1 MRQKK
6 FRLPRLSRRARLAR
20 NLSLAAFLVIASW
33 VLAGCPAWTEA
44 GALRQLE
51 RTLLLEPGT
60 VRCRE
65 KWGGLWD
72 SPQVLVTGGNYA
84 YTAAISQEELFWYE
98 VRFPLEY
105 AVLDGGPVLFRW
117 TEQGS
122 GGTLERGTWLCPN
135 PPEGAQRAELTIS
148 LDYELD
154 GGLVRQGTR
163 QVQDYETGTAELRAQ
178 GSLEDTGLLRLEIA
192 AGDDREAVLLQELFF
207 ESGYELADG
216 GERWRGCTI
225 TRVDCRLEL
234 FDGDGG
240 SMGERP
246 VAWATEP

>member
-1 MRQKK
+1 MRRKK
-6 FRLPRLSRRARLAR
+6 IRLPRLSRRGKLLC
-20 NLSLAAFLVIASW
+20 NLGAALFLVLVSW
-33 VLAGCPAWTEA
+33 VLAGCPAWTQA
-44 GALRQLE
+44 GALRTLE

-60 VRCRE
+60 VRYQEDGVWRRD
-65 KWGGLWD
+65 GAT
-72 SPQVLVTGGNYA
+72 VLVTGENYA
-84 YTAAISQEELFWYE
+84 YQANLYTVNLFWHE
-98 VRFPLEY
+98 ASRSLEY
-105 AVLDGGPVLFRW
+105 AALDQGPVLFQW
-117 TEQGS
+117 TEENYDGQV
-122 GGTLERGTWLCPN
+122 ERGTWLCPN

-207 ESGYELADG
+207 EGGYELADG

-225 TRVDCRLEL
+225 TRADCRLEL

>member
-1 MRQKK
+1 MKQKK
-6 FRLPRLSRRARLAR
+6 VRLPRLSRRGKLLC
-20 NLSLAAFLVIASW
+20 NLGTAVFLVLVSW
-33 VLAGCPAWTEA
+33 VLLGCPAWTEA
-44 GALRQLE
+44 GALHRLE

-60 VRCRE
+60 VRCRDDGV
-65 KWGGLWD
+65 WWRD
-72 SPQVLVTGGNYA
+72 DTTVLVTGENYA
-84 YTAAISQEELFWYE
+84 YKAGTSTAHLFWHEAGY
-98 VRFPLEY
+98 PTEY
-105 AVLDGGPVLFRW
+105 AALDGGAVLFRW
-117 TEQGS
+117 TERISDGQM
-122 GGTLERGTWLCPN
+122 EQGTWLCPN

-192 AGDDREAVLLQELFF
+192 AGDGREAVLLQELFF
-207 ESGYELADG
+207 ESGYETADG
-216 GERWRGCTI
+216 GERWRDCTI
-225 TRVDCRLEL
+225 TRADCRLEL

-246 VAWATEP
+246 VVWGTER

>member
-6 FRLPRLSRRARLAR
+6 FRLASLSRRARLAR

-44 GALRQLE
+44 GALHRLE
-51 RTLLLEPGT
+51 RTLFLEPGT
-60 VRCRE
+60 VRCRD
-65 KWGGLWD
+65 D
-72 SPQVLVTGGNYA
+72 S
-84 YTAAISQEELFWYE
+84 E
-98 VRFPLEY
+98 VSSPLEY
-105 AVLDGGPVLFRW
+105 AVLDGGPVLFQWVERGL
-117 TEQGS
+117 EGS
-122 GGTLERGTWLCPN
+122 MEHGTWLCPN
-135 PPEGAQRAELTIS
+135 PPEGAQGAELTIS

-154 GGLVRQGTR
+154 GGLARQGTR

-207 ESGYELADG
+207 ENGYETADG
-216 GERWRGCTI
+216 GERWRECTI
-225 TRVDCRLEL
+225 TRADCRLEL

-246 VAWATEP
+246 VVWAAER

>member
-1 MRQKK
+1 MKQKK

-20 NLSLAAFLVIASW
+20 NLFFAAFLVIASW

-60 VRCRE
+60 VRCRG

-84 YTAAISQEELFWYE
+84 YTAAIYQSELFWSE
-98 VRFPLEY
+98 VSSPLEY
-105 AVLDGGPVLFRW
+105 AVLDGGPVLFQWVERGLEGSM
-117 TEQGS
+117 EQ
-122 GGTLERGTWLCPN
+122 GTWLCPN
-135 PPEGAQRAELTIS
+135 PSEGAVGAELTIS

-207 ESGYELADG
+207 GSGYETADG

-225 TRVDCRLEL
+225 TRADCRLEL

-246 VAWATEP
+246 VVWGTER

>member
-6 FRLPRLSRRARLAR
+6 FRLPRLSRRARLVR
-20 NLSLAAFLVIASW
+20 NLSLAVFLVIASW

-72 SPQVLVTGGNYA
+72 SPQVLVTGENYA
-84 YTAAISQEELFWYE
+84 YTAAIYQSELFWSE
-98 VRFPLEY
+98 VSSPLEY
-105 AVLDGGPVLFRW
+105 ASLDEGPVLFRW

-207 ESGYELADG
+207 GSGYETADG

-225 TRVDCRLEL
+225 TRADCRLEL

-246 VAWATEP
+246 VVWATEP

>member
-1 MRQKK
+1 M
-6 FRLPRLSRRARLAR
+6 
-20 NLSLAAFLVIASW
+20 
-33 VLAGCPAWTEA
+33 
-44 GALRQLE
+44 
-51 RTLLLEPGT
+51 
-60 VRCRE
+60 
-65 KWGGLWD
+65 
-72 SPQVLVTGGNYA
+72 LVTGGNYA
-84 YTAAISQEELFWYE
+84 YMAAISQEELFWYE

-225 TRVDCRLEL
+225 TRADCRLEL

-246 VAWATEP
+246 VVWATER

>member
-1 MRQKK
+1 MKQKK
-6 FRLPRLSRRARLAR
+6 VRLPRLSRRGKLLC
-20 NLSLAAFLVIASW
+20 NLGTAVFLVLVSW
-33 VLAGCPAWTEA
+33 VLLGCPAWTEA
-44 GALRQLE
+44 GALHRLE

-72 SPQVLVTGGNYA
+72 SPQVLVTGENYA
-84 YTAAISQEELFWYE
+84 YTAAIYQSELFWSE
-98 VRFPLEY
+98 VSSPLEY
-105 AVLDGGPVLFRW
+105 AVLDRGPVLFQWVERGLEGSM
-117 TEQGS
+117 EQ
-122 GGTLERGTWLCPN
+122 GTWLCPN

-192 AGDDREAVLLQELFF
+192 AGDGREAVLLQELFF
-207 ESGYELADG
+207 GSGYEAAED
-216 GERWRGCTI
+216 GERQRTCTI
-225 TRVDCRLEL
+225 TRADCRLEL

>member
-1 MRQKK
+1 MKQKK
-6 FRLPRLSRRARLAR
+6 VRLPRLSRRGKLLC
-20 NLSLAAFLVIASW
+20 NLGTAVFLVLVSW
-33 VLAGCPAWTEA
+33 VLLGCPAWTEA
-44 GALRQLE
+44 GALHRLE

-72 SPQVLVTGGNYA
+72 SPQVLVTGENYA
-84 YTAAISQEELFWYE
+84 YTAAIYQSELFWSE
-98 VRFPLEY
+98 VSSPLEY
-105 AVLDGGPVLFRW
+105 AVLDGGPVLFQWVERGLEGSM
-117 TEQGS
+117 EQ
-122 GGTLERGTWLCPN
+122 GTWLCPN

-192 AGDDREAVLLQELFF
+192 AGDGREAVLLQELFF
-207 ESGYELADG
+207 GSGYEAAED
-216 GERWRGCTI
+216 GERQRTCTI
-225 TRVDCRLEL
+225 TRADCRLEL

>member
-1 MRQKK
+1 MKQKK

-20 NLSLAAFLVIASW
+20 NLFFAAFLVIASW

-72 SPQVLVTGGNYA
+72 SPQVLVTGENYA

-225 TRVDCRLEL
+225 TRADCWLEL

-246 VAWATEP
+246 VVWATEP

>member
-1 MRQKK
+1 MKMERDPVGQWLDAATKAIR
-6 FRLPRLSRRARLAR
+6 FGPDRRAVRSELSAHLEDKALDFQRIFPGLTQEEAQDRAAAEMGDPAEIGRELAR
-20 NLSLAAFLVIASW
+20 LHKPLLGYAWLASKVLLGVVIGAGVLLFANRTYQSGLSNL
-33 VLAGCPAWTEA
+33 
-44 GALRQLE
+44 
-51 RTLLLEPGT
+51 
-60 VRCRE
+60 
-65 KWGGLWD
+65 
-72 SPQVLVTGGNYA
+72 
-84 YTAAISQEELFWYE
+84 
-98 VRFPLEY
+98 
-105 AVLDGGPVLFRW
+105 
-117 TEQGS
+117 
-122 GGTLERGTWLCPN
+122 
-135 PPEGAQRAELTIS
+135 
-148 LDYELD
+148 LD

-163 QVQDYETGTAELRAQ
+163 QVRDYETGTAELRAQ

-225 TRVDCRLEL
+225 TRADCRLEL

>member
-33 VLAGCPAWTEA
+33 VLARCPAWTEA

-72 SPQVLVTGGNYA
+72 SPQVLVTGENYA
-84 YTAAISQEELFWYE
+84 YIATISQEELFWCE
-98 VRFPLEY
+98 ARVPDQY
-105 AVLDGGPVLFRW
+105 ASLDEGPVLFRW
-117 TEQGS
+117 TEPYSNDGFM
-122 GGTLERGTWLCPN
+122 ERGTWLYPN
-135 PPEGAQRAELTIS
+135 PPEGAVGAELTI
-148 LDYELD
+148 LLEYELGD
-154 GGLVRQGTR
+154 SSQN
-163 QVQDYETGTAELRAQ
+163 QDYEQ
-178 GSLEDTGLLRLEIA
+178 GSTILSARGILEDSGLMKLKMH
-192 AGDDREAVLLQELFF
+192 AGTPREGILLK
-207 ESGYELADG
+207 
-216 GERWRGCTI
+216 
-225 TRVDCRLEL
+225 EL

>member
-1 MRQKK
+1 M
-6 FRLPRLSRRARLAR
+6 
-20 NLSLAAFLVIASW
+20 
-33 VLAGCPAWTEA
+33 
-44 GALRQLE
+44 
-51 RTLLLEPGT
+51 
-60 VRCRE
+60 
-65 KWGGLWD
+65 
-72 SPQVLVTGGNYA
+72 
-84 YTAAISQEELFWYE
+84 
-98 VRFPLEY
+98 
-105 AVLDGGPVLFRW
+105 LFRW

-135 PPEGAQRAELTIS
+135 PPEGTQRAELTIS

-163 QVQDYETGTAELRAQ
+163 QVQDYETGTAELQAQ

-225 TRVDCRLEL
+225 TREDCRLEL

>member
-1 MRQKK
+1 MKQKK

-20 NLSLAAFLVIASW
+20 NLFFAAFLVIASW

-72 SPQVLVTGGNYA
+72 SPQVLVTGENYA
-84 YTAAISQEELFWYE
+84 YTAGTSTAHLFWHEAGY
-98 VRFPLEY
+98 PTEY
-105 AVLDGGPVLFRW
+105 AALDGGAVLFRW
-117 TEQGS
+117 TERISDGQM
-122 GGTLERGTWLCPN
+122 EQGTWLCPN

-207 ESGYELADG
+207 GSGYEAAED
-216 GERWRGCTI
+216 GERQRTCTI
-225 TRVDCRLEL
+225 TRADCRLEL

>member
-1 MRQKK
+1 MKQKK
-6 FRLPRLSRRARLAR
+6 VRLPRLSRRGKLLC
-20 NLSLAAFLVIASW
+20 NLGTAVFLVLVSW
-33 VLAGCPAWTEA
+33 VLLGCPAWTEA
-44 GALRQLE
+44 GALHRLE

-60 VRCRE
+60 VRCRDDGV
-65 KWGGLWD
+65 WWRD
-72 SPQVLVTGGNYA
+72 DTTVLVTGENYA
-84 YTAAISQEELFWYE
+84 YTAAIYQSELFWSE
-98 VRFPLEY
+98 VSSPLEY
-105 AVLDGGPVLFRW
+105 AVLDRGPVLFQWVERGLEGSM
-117 TEQGS
+117 EQ
-122 GGTLERGTWLCPN
+122 GTWLCPN

-192 AGDDREAVLLQELFF
+192 AGDGREAVLLQELFF
-207 ESGYELADG
+207 GSGYEAAED
-216 GERWRGCTI
+216 GERQRTCTI
-225 TRVDCRLEL
+225 TRADCRLEL

-246 VAWATEP
+246 VVWGTES

>member
-1 MRQKK
+1 MKQKK

-72 SPQVLVTGGNYA
+72 SPQVLVTGENYA
-84 YTAAISQEELFWYE
+84 YTAAIYQSELFWSE
-98 VRFPLEY
+98 VSSPLEY
-105 AVLDGGPVLFRW
+105 ASLDEGPVLFRW

-192 AGDDREAVLLQELFF
+192 SGDDREAVLLQELFF

-225 TRVDCRLEL
+225 TRADGRLEL

-240 SMGERP
+240 SMGERL

>member
-60 VRCRE
+60 VRCRG

-72 SPQVLVTGGNYA
+72 SPQVLVTGENYA
-84 YTAAISQEELFWYE
+84 YTAAIYQSELFWSE
-98 VRFPLEY
+98 VSSPLEY
-105 AVLDGGPVLFRW
+105 ASLDEGPVLFRW
-117 TEQGS
+117 TEPYSNDGFM
-122 GGTLERGTWLCPN
+122 ERGTWLYPN
-135 PPEGAQRAELTIS
+135 PPEGAVGAELTI
-148 LDYELD
+148 LLEYELGD
-154 GGLVRQGTR
+154 SSQN
-163 QVQDYETGTAELRAQ
+163 QDYEQ
-178 GSLEDTGLLRLEIA
+178 GSTILSARGTLEDSGLMKLEMH
-192 AGDDREAVLLQELFF
+192 AGTPREGILLKELFDGF
-207 ESGYELADG
+207 GYETTED

-225 TRVDCRLEL
+225 TRADCRLEL

>member
-72 SPQVLVTGGNYA
+72 SPQVLVTGGTYA

-207 ESGYELADG
+207 GSGYETADG

-225 TRVDCRLEL
+225 TWVDRRLEL

>member
-1 MRQKK
+1 MKQKK

-72 SPQVLVTGGNYA
+72 SPQVLVTGENYA

-225 TRVDCRLEL
+225 TRADCWLEL

-246 VAWATEP
+246 VVWATEP

>member
-6 FRLPRLSRRARLAR
+6 FRLPRLSRRARLVR
-20 NLSLAAFLVIASW
+20 NLFFAAFLVIASW

-60 VRCRE
+60 VRCRG

-72 SPQVLVTGGNYA
+72 SPQVLVTGENYA
-84 YTAAISQEELFWYE
+84 YTAAIYQSELFWSE
-98 VRFPLEY
+98 VSSPLEY
-105 AVLDGGPVLFRW
+105 ASLDEGPVLFRW

-122 GGTLERGTWLCPN
+122 GGALEQGTWLCPN

-163 QVQDYETGTAELRAQ
+163 QVQDYETGTAEFQAQ

-207 ESGYELADG
+207 GSGYETADG

-225 TRVDCRLEL
+225 TRADCRLEL

>member
-60 VRCRE
+60 VRCRG

-72 SPQVLVTGGNYA
+72 SPQVLVTGENYA
-84 YTAAISQEELFWYE
+84 YTAAISQEELFWCE
-98 VRFPLEY
+98 ARVPDQY

-122 GGTLERGTWLCPN
+122 GGALEQGTWLCPN
-135 PPEGAQRAELTIS
+135 PPEGTQRAELTIT

-154 GGLVRQGTR
+154 GGLVRQGTQ

-207 ESGYELADG
+207 EGGYELADG

-225 TRVDCRLEL
+225 TRADCRLEL

>member
-6 FRLPRLSRRARLAR
+6 FRLPRLSRRGKLLC
-20 NLSLAAFLVIASW
+20 NLGTAVFLVLVSW
-33 VLAGCPAWTEA
+33 VLLGCPAWTEA

-60 VRCRE
+60 VRCRG
-65 KWGGLWD
+65 KWGGPWD
-72 SPQVLVTGGNYA
+72 SPQVLVTGENYA

-98 VRFPLEY
+98 VRSPLEY
-105 AVLDGGPVLFRW
+105 AALDGGPVLFQWVERGLEGSM
-117 TEQGS
+117 EQ
-122 GGTLERGTWLCPN
+122 GTWLCPN

-192 AGDDREAVLLQELFF
+192 AGDGREAVLLQELFF
-207 ESGYELADG
+207 GSGYEAAED
-216 GERWRGCTI
+216 GERQRTCTI
-225 TRVDCRLEL
+225 TRADCRLEL

-246 VAWATEP
+246 VVWGTER

>member
-72 SPQVLVTGGNYA
+72 SPQVLVTGENYA
-84 YTAAISQEELFWYE
+84 YTAAIYQSELFWSE
-98 VRFPLEY
+98 VSSPLEY
-105 AVLDGGPVLFRW
+105 ASLDEGPVLFRW

-192 AGDDREAVLLQELFF
+192 SGDDREAVLLQELFF

-216 GERWRGCTI
+216 GERWRDCTI
-225 TRVDCRLEL
+225 TWVDCRLEL

>member
-1 MRQKK
+1 MKQKK
-6 FRLPRLSRRARLAR
+6 VRLPRLSRRGKLLC
-20 NLSLAAFLVIASW
+20 NLGTAVFLVLVSW
-33 VLAGCPAWTEA
+33 VLLGCPAWTEA
-44 GALRQLE
+44 GALHRLE

-72 SPQVLVTGGNYA
+72 SPQVLVTGENYA
-84 YTAAISQEELFWYE
+84 YTAAIYQSELFWSE
-98 VRFPLEY
+98 VSSPLEY
-105 AVLDGGPVLFRW
+105 AVLDGGPVLFQWVERGLEGAM
-117 TEQGS
+117 EQ
-122 GGTLERGTWLCPN
+122 GTWLCPN

-163 QVQDYETGTAELRAQ
+163 QVQDYETGTAELQAQ

-225 TRVDCRLEL
+225 TRADCRLEL

>member
-1 MRQKK
+1 MKQKK

-20 NLSLAAFLVIASW
+20 NLFFAAFLVIASW

-72 SPQVLVTGGNYA
+72 SPQVLVTGENYA

-122 GGTLERGTWLCPN
+122 GGTLERGTWLFPN

-225 TRVDCRLEL
+225 TRADCWLEL

-246 VAWATEP
+246 VVWATEP

>member
-51 RTLLLEPGT
+51 RTLLLEAGT

-65 KWGGLWD
+65 KWGGPWD
-72 SPQVLVTGGNYA
+72 SPQVLVTGENYA

-98 VRFPLEY
+98 VRSPLEY
-105 AVLDGGPVLFRW
+105 AALDGGPVLFQWVERGLEGSM
-117 TEQGS
+117 EQ
-122 GGTLERGTWLCPN
+122 GTWLCPN

-207 ESGYELADG
+207 GSGYETADG
-216 GERWRGCTI
+216 GERWRDCTI
-225 TRVDCRLEL
+225 TWADCRLEL

>member
-1 MRQKK
+1 MKQKK
-6 FRLPRLSRRARLAR
+6 VRLPRLSRRGKLLC
-20 NLSLAAFLVIASW
+20 NLGTAVFLVLVSW
-33 VLAGCPAWTEA
+33 VLLGCPAWTEA
-44 GALRQLE
+44 GALHRLE

-72 SPQVLVTGGNYA
+72 SPQVLVTGENYA
-84 YTAAISQEELFWYE
+84 YTAAIYQSELFWSE
-98 VRFPLEY
+98 VSSPLEY
-105 AVLDGGPVLFRW
+105 ASLDEGPVLFRW

-216 GERWRGCTI
+216 GKRWRGCTI
-225 TRVDCRLEL
+225 TRADCRLEL

>member
-72 SPQVLVTGGNYA
+72 SPQVLVTGENYA

-135 PPEGAQRAELTIS
+135 PPEGTQRAELTIS

-163 QVQDYETGTAELRAQ
+163 QVRDYETGTAELRAQ

-207 ESGYELADG
+207 GSGYETADG

-225 TRVDCRLEL
+225 TWVDRRLEL

-246 VAWATEP
+246 VVWATER

>member
-20 NLSLAAFLVIASW
+20 NLCAVLLLVLGSW

-122 GGTLERGTWLCPN
+122 GGALEQGTWLCPN
-135 PPEGAQRAELTIS
+135 PLEGAQRAELTI
-148 LDYELD
+148 LLEYELGD
-154 GGLVRQGTR
+154 GSQN
-163 QVQDYETGTAELRAQ
+163 QDYEQ
-178 GSLEDTGLLRLEIA
+178 GSTILSARGTLEDSGLMKLEMH
-192 AGDDREAVLLQELFF
+192 AGTPREGILLKELFDGF
-207 ESGYELADG
+207 GYETTEDG
-216 GERWRGCTI
+216 EPWRDCTI
-225 TRVDCRLEL
+225 TRADCRLEL

>member
-60 VRCRE
+60 VRCRG

-72 SPQVLVTGGNYA
+72 SPQVLVTGENYA
-84 YTAAISQEELFWYE
+84 YTAAIYQSELFWSE
-98 VRFPLEY
+98 VSSPLEY
-105 AVLDGGPVLFRW
+105 ASLDEGPVLFRW

-192 AGDDREAVLLQELFF
+192 SGDDREAVLLQELFF

-225 TRVDCRLEL
+225 TRADGRLEL

-240 SMGERP
+240 SMGERL